1 MDIHTYI
8 HKYVS
13 TYVDLYVIIIH
24 TYVLHSHISL
34 YNYYNNYII
43 YVHACIHVHTC
54 YFIQELFYRF
64 SPEHLGMN
72 ASSLLAWL
80 VAEVLLIWLSFFLAR
95 VTSQLSWLD
104 ILAYCSYKYVRCV
117 CVSHDIYI

>member
-1 MDIHTYI
+1 MYTHVTSYKNCQNIH
-8 HKYVS
+8 
-13 TYVDLYVIIIH
+13 
-24 TYVLHSHISL
+24 
-34 YNYYNNYII
+34 
-43 YVHACIHVHTC
+43 
-54 YFIQELFYRF
+54 RF

-117 CVSHDIYI
+117 CVSHDIYIVYISCE

>member
-1 MDIHTYI
+1 MYTHVTSYKNCQTIH
-8 HKYVS
+8 
-13 TYVDLYVIIIH
+13 
-24 TYVLHSHISL
+24 
-34 YNYYNNYII
+34 
-43 YVHACIHVHTC
+43 
-54 YFIQELFYRF
+54 RF

-117 CVSHDIYI
+117 CVSHDIYIYIM